1 MATIGSNTF
10 VSDAARRFVKGAVGS
25 SHYPMYLDANGVP
38 QACFDDS
45 STGTQYLAIPSDN
58 NYKFSVYCQGA
69 QDGNADPQAGI
80 RIDPGDGE
88 WTYLMVW
95 HSANGSPYLKLSNA
109 GMYVLVSSTMYTQ
122 NTYVNGDYNLYLR
135 RNAASGAYYTRGTI
149 TWSAWEGYT
158 SLTNSGAETQY
169 SGPAN
174 SEAAKIICFLPCY
187 IQHFNNGA
195 ATDSKTVSWAGPQLR
210 FRQYSM
216 SSTDLTSTGHYE
228 EYYFTTPSSDRDTDG
243 SWKILTARNY
253 VTVGQGGTGRGSW
266 TADRLIYSSDS
277 STMTNSNIGTD
288 GTHLSFNFLSP
299 VDFTLSNNGISSGSY
314 SRALWAYDM
323 NGTYSALYLGAQT
336 KSEGDNVAKFYVGN
350 YVSGVQSW
358 KGIDMT
364 LAKDGT
370 LTYSISDPAKFRTA
384 LGLGSNATSSTAYL
398 PLAGGTM
405 TGAINFN
412 MAQNYMMM
420 RYRNSS
426 ITKGTL
432 PSASSPMY
440 LVGSFDSAGVAAAN
454 RINLLYGDVT
464 TDGTTR
470 TYIYAYDFTSGST
483 TSAYM
488 SITCSLGGTTK
499 RTYTNAQIYGAVW
512 NDYAEFR
519 SSNYN
524 RPGYCV
530 IEHDDGILTQATE
543 RLMPGACIVSDTF
556 GFAIG
561 ETKEADTPIAVTGRV
576 LAYTYRDRYE
586 YHAGMCVCSAPNG
599 TVDIMTREEIM
610 MYPDCIVGIVSEIPE
625 YETWG
630 EYDVA
635 VDGRIWIKVK

>member
-25 SHYPMYLDANGVP
+25 NHYPMYLDANGVP

-45 STGTQYLAIPSDN
+45 SIGTQYLAIPSDN
-58 NYKFSVYCQGA
+58 SYKFSVYCQGA

-95 HSANGSPYLKLSNA
+95 HSGNGNPYLKLSNA
-109 GMYVLVSSTMYTQ
+109 GMYVLVQSTMYTQ

-187 IQHFNNGA
+187 IQHFENGV
-195 ATDSKTVSWAGPQLR
+195 ATDSKTVSWAGPQMR

-228 EYYFTTPSSDRDTDG
+228 EYYFTTPSSDRTSDG

-266 TADRLIYSSDS
+266 IAGRLIYSSN
-277 STMTNSNIGTD
+277 STTMANSNVGTD
-288 GTHLSFNFLSP
+288 GSHLSFNFLSP

-314 SRALWAYDM
+314 SRALYAYDI

-336 KSEGDNVAKFYVGN
+336 KSDGANVAKFYVGN
-350 YVSGVQSW
+350 YVSGAQSW

-370 LTYSISDPAKFRTA
+370 LTYSISDPAKFRSA
-384 LGLGSNATSSTAYL
+384 LGLGTNATSSTAYL

-405 TGAINFN
+405 TGTVTFN
-412 MAQNYMMM
+412 LTQNYITL
-420 RYRNSS
+420 RYQNSALV
-426 ITKGTL
+426 KGTN
-432 PSASSPMY
+432 PSAAHTMY
-440 LVGSFDSAGVAAAN
+440 YFGAFESAGVAAAN
-454 RINLLYGDVT
+454 RLGVLYTDVDT
-464 TDGTTR
+464 AGLTR
-470 TYIYAYDFTSGST
+470 TIFHAYQFAASST
-483 TSAYM
+483 TNAYLGVQINKDA
-488 SITCSLGGTTK
+488 SIK
-499 RTYTNAQIYGAVW
+499 RTITNAQIYGAVW

-519 SSNYN
+519 SSTYN
-524 RPGYCV
+524 KPGYCV
-530 IEHDDGILTQATE
+530 IEHDDGVLTQANA
-543 RLMPGACIVSDTF
+543 RLIPGACIVSDTF

-610 MYPDCIVGIVSEIPE
+610 MYPDCIVGTVSEIPE